1 MDGNLQPQGGCI
13 ITIITEAKY
22 YCHARPAV
30 SLRLR
35 SLLCQQLFVRTTLAA
50 HGLAG

>member
-1 MDGNLQPQGGCI
+1 MDGNLQPQGGC
-13 ITIITEAKY
+13 IITEAKY